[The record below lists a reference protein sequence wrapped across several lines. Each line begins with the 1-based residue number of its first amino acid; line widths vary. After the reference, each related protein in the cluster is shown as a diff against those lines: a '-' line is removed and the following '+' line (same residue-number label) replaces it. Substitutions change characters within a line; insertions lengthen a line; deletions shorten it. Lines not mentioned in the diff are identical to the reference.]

1 MLITQSCEV
10 MLIYGI
16 NISLRHNVFDSLMLQ
31 IPTSLKHIFEYV
43 VVYYTHTHTMYVIM
57 EDLVTGGLAP
67 VGVVEERI
75 ESKRAALIDSCQECV
90 CAGKMV
96 NACINIQSM

>member
-1 MLITQSCEV
+1 
-10 MLIYGI
+10 
-16 NISLRHNVFDSLMLQ
+16 
-31 IPTSLKHIFEYV
+31 
-43 VVYYTHTHTMYVIM
+43 MYVIM